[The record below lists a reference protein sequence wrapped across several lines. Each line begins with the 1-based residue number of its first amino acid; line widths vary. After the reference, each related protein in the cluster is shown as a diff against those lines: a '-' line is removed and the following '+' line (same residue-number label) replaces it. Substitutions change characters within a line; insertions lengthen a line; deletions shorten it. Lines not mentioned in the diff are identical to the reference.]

1 MHARARKT
9 HLGALCHG
17 ARIASPSAS
26 QRVTTATLDSMYS
39 MRGGFGAETKDG
51 GDGGKKNAEKG
62 KDAMGSQM
70 KMLA

>member
-9 HLGALCHG
+9 NLGALCHG
-17 ARIASPSAS
+17 VRIASPSAS
-26 QRVTTATLDSMYS
+26 QRVTTATLDS